1 MGAARRARRIAV
13 AILVCACASPATS
26 PNGACLATTARA
38 PLPSVECFESD
49 AGQRYAGLIAAE
61 IGDALMGYTSHPG
74 AADLSVGFAHDA
86 SVASVCTGWSVQGD
100 EIAKRLPSATD
111 RLKAL
116 PPGPRCFAGRRLEF
130 VWESPEVTSAHV
142 RQATR
147 ECRQQI
153 TGHQRR
159 NLYCHETYRCPVQE
173 VTERWERAD
182 RELRSCVLEK
192 LPLEMHLA
200 GSAEAHPFVPS
211 AGGAPDPDLA
221 IRAMDICEALGDREA
236 MIGCM
241 RQHGWE
247 PRP

>member
-1 MGAARRARRIAV
+1 MGAAGWTRRIAV
-13 AILVCACASPATS
+13 AVWVCACTSPATA
-26 PNGACLATTARA
+26 PDGECLATAARA
-38 PLPSVECFESD
+38 PLPSPACFESE
-49 AGQRYAGLIAAE
+49 AGQRYAGLIATE
-61 IGDALMGYTSHPG
+61 IGDALMGYRSHPG
-74 AADLSVGFAHDA
+74 AADLSVGFADDA
-86 SVASVCTGWSVQGD
+86 SVASVCAGSKLQGD
-100 EIAKRLPSATD
+100 EIAKRLPEATE

-130 VWESPEVTSAHV
+130 AWESPEVTSAHV

-147 ECRQQI
+147 ECRKQI
-153 TGHQRR
+153 EGHQRR
-159 NLYCHETYRCPVQE
+159 NLFCHETYRCSVQE
-173 VTERWERAD
+173 VTERWDRAD
-182 RELRSCVLEK
+182 RELRSCVLQK

-211 AGGAPDPDLA
+211 AGAAPDPDLA
-221 IRAMDICEALGDREA
+221 IQAMDVCEALGDRDA